1 MIYLQLFWSFF
12 QIGLFTIGGGYA
24 SLPLIRNEIVVNQGW
39 LTMQEYT
46 DIITISQITPGPI
59 AINSATFVGTKVGG
73 FAGAVIATLGTVTPS
88 IILSLILAWAYY
100 KYRDIKIMQGIL
112 GGLRPAV
119 VALIAAAGLALFVAA
134 LFQSGGTAIGGI
146 TINFLA
152 VAIFLRGTVCAP
164 DHENRFDLADTG
176 LRGRE
181 HPLPFIQL
189 TWVYNERQHI
199 RFIKIEEEERN
210 LS

>member
-73 FAGAVIATLGTVTPS
+73 FAGAIIATLGTVTPS

-152 VAIFLRGTVCAP
+152 VAIFLAA
-164 DHENRFDLADTG
+164 LYA
-176 LRGRE
+176 LR
-181 HPLPFIQL
+181 
-189 TWVYNERQHI
+189 TT
-199 RFIKIEEEERN
+199 KIDSIWLILVSGAVSILFR
-210 LS
+210 LIS

>member
-24 SLPLIRNEIVVNQGW
+24 SLPLIRNEIVVNHGW

-73 FAGAVIATLGTVTPS
+73 FAGAIVATLGTVTPS

-100 KYRDIKIMQGIL
+100 KYIKIMQGIL

-134 LFQSGGTAIGGI
+134 LFQSGGTLIGGI
-146 TINFLA
+146 TVNFLA
-152 VAIFLRGTVCAP
+152 VGIFIAALYALRT
-164 DHENRFDLADTG
+164 T
-176 LRGRE
+176 
-181 HPLPFIQL
+181 
-189 TWVYNERQHI
+189 
-199 RFIKIEEEERN
+199 KIDSIW
-210 LS
+210 LILVSGAVSILFHLIS